1 MGAGLEMDAYATVMN
16 GTPPRLPPEFWSRPD
31 TASALASCD
40 VPALMEAVRAAQGW
54 TQTDLAS
61 VLGYSQT
68 WASRVLRRDQG
79 LTVDQVRQVGA
90 RLGLPLHLLR
100 FGERG
105 GRDNPTKRRDFGKAV
120 ALAGLTAL
128 PASRRA
134 PPDETTAPTLTAVTG
149 AYRRLEATT
158 PAHELRGAA
167 EAHVRVGA
175 SALARDHRST
185 FAPDIAAAVSEAA
198 GFAAWLRMDMNDLGS
213 ARACY
218 RTAIDHARHAQHPLL
233 AAYMLGSLAAFET
246 EAGDPD
252 TALDLTFHAARQLG
266 QHPHPTARAWINAT
280 RAVAY
285 ATRSD
290 PARGD
295 AGAADHT
302 LATAQTLITEAD
314 GYAPPPWPWVFPFH
328 DAKLA
333 SYRALV
339 SIRLGRP
346 AQAATAFAHSLSI
359 ETPAPK
365 QAALLRLE
373 LAELH
378 CQRHEID
385 EAFTLALHALNTGR
399 AHASERVIAKARRLR
414 RIRAIHPTPAVR
426 AFDQQLR
433 ETIPT

>member
-1 MGAGLEMDAYATVMN
+1 MDAYATVMN

-31 TASALASCD
+31 IASALASCD

-134 PPDETTAPTLTAVTG
+134 APDETTAPTLTAVTG

-175 SALARDHRST
+175 SALARDHRSA

-252 TALDLTFHAARQLG
+252 TALDLTSHAARQIG
-266 QHPHPTARAWINAT
+266 QHAAHPTARAWINAI
-280 RAVAY
+280 RAVAH

-295 AGAADHT
+295 TSAADYA
-302 LATAQTLITEAD
+302 LGTAETLISQAD
-314 GYAPPPWPWVFPFH
+314 RYAPPPWPWVFPFH
-328 DAKLA
+328 SAKLA

-339 SIRLGRP
+339 AIRLHRP
-346 AQAATAFAHSLSI
+346 AQATSAFAHALS
-359 ETPAPK
+359 TGTSAPK
-365 QAALLRLE
+365 QAAILRLE

-378 CQRHEID
+378 SQQHQID

-399 AHASERVIAKARRLR
+399 AHASERVIAKARQLR
-414 RIRAIHPTPAVR
+414 RTWTIYPTPAVR